1 MRINEDD
8 FGKSMHIDL
17 YGCDNVLLDDHMYIQ
32 YTMTELIDDVLK
44 MERFGEPF
52 LTRFGK
58 GDLEGY
64 SYCQMIETSCVTA
77 HFAPNTY
84 SAYIDVFSC
93 KDYNEDAVIKFLMNR
108 FKAISYTVKV
118 LPRR

>member
-1 MRINEDD
+1 MSKNC
-8 FGKSMHIDL
+8 FGKSLHIDL
-17 YGCDNVLLDDHMYIQ
+17 YACNCYKIDNATIIQ
-32 YTMTELIDDVLK
+32 RVMEELIDDVLK

-64 SYCQMIETSCVTA
+64 SYCQMIQTSCVTA
-77 HFAPNTY
+77 HFAPKTG

-93 KDYNEDAVIKFLMNR
+93 ADYDDDAVTTYLMREYEANHTER
-108 FKAISYTVKV
+108 HV
-118 LPRR
+118 LIRH